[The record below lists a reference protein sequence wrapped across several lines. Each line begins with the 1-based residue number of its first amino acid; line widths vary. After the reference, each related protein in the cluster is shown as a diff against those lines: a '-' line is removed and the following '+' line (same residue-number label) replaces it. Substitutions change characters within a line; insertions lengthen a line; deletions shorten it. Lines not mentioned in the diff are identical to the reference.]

1 MEVKVKAKIIDQE
14 GLQRTISR
22 LALEIIERN
31 HGADGIA
38 IVGVRTRGAFIAE
51 RIVRRLEESEGK
63 HVPLG
68 ILDITLYRDDFR
80 NRLKQPIVQI
90 TDIPF
95 KIDNINVILVDDVLY
110 TGRTSRAALDALMDF
125 GRPAN
130 IQLAVLV
137 DRGHRELPIHA
148 DYVGKNIPTS
158 VGEEIQVRLKEID
171 GEDCVLL
178 VEAPKE
184 TS

>member
-1 MEVKVKAKIIDQE
+1 MNLHIKAKVIDE
-14 GLQRTISR
+14 ADLQRTISR

-31 HGADGIA
+31 HGITKIA
-38 IVGVRTRGAFIAE
+38 IVGVRTRGAFLAE
-51 RIVRRLEESEGK
+51 RIAQRIQQLEHK
-63 HVPLG
+63 QVPFG

-80 NRLKQPIVQI
+80 KRLKQPVVQI

-95 KIDNINVILVDDVLY
+95 KIDDINVILVDDVLF

-125 GRPAN
+125 GRPSS

-137 DRGHRELPIHA
+137 DRGHRELPIRA
-148 DYVGKNIPTS
+148 DYVGKNIHTS
-158 VGEEIQVRLKEID
+158 IGEEVQVRLKEID

-178 VEAPKE
+178 VEAPGE
-184 TS
+184 TM